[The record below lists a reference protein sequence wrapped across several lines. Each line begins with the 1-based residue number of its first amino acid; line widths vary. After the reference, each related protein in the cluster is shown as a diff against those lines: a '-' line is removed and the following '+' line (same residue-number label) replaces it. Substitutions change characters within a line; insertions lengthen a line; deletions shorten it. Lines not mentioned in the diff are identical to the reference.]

1 MRVALEEAA
10 LAAAEGNMGCGAI
23 ITQEGKVVSRAH
35 NQATTLADVT
45 AHAETQAVRRL
56 SVDWRAVKPTLRADA
71 RPPQGT
77 TPSTTAGPCPPAPRA
92 ISNPARSAAAHPPR
106 TAR

>member
-1 MRVALEEAA
+1 MTDHERFMRVALEEAA
-10 LAAAEGNMGCGAI
+10 LAAAEGNMGCGAV

-56 SVDWRAVKPTLRADA
+56 SVDWRGVNPTFPA
-71 RPPQGT
+71 G
-77 TPSTTAGPCPPAPRA
+77 AGPPKGATLFTTGGPGPLCAGALRIA
-92 ISNPARSAAAHPPR
+92 GVFA
-106 TAR
+106 